1 MEKHF
6 ASNVSLM
13 IIVLVHAYKR
23 RPGFQMSWKRKPM
36 LNGCLFILNFV
47 LGAKKQL
54 KEVLDVILWLVSVE
68 KASAFCAQGLGNLIT
83 KTILNVIFTKKVK
96 TNLPIDKKIFLR
108 KWIFLLKDFF
118 IIKQLEMKQWKF
130 KHMKKENIYLKH

>member
-1 MEKHF
+1 
-6 ASNVSLM
+6 
-13 IIVLVHAYKR
+13 
-23 RPGFQMSWKRKPM
+23 M

-108 KWIFLLKDFF
+108 K
-118 IIKQLEMKQWKF
+118 
-130 KHMKKENIYLKH
+130 